1 LIRFRRIDLMRNT
14 ATLVPLVLL
23 LAPLGAGGSASAD
36 TVTYRTSAGGSAKLT
51 GEIVEFSGKQLR
63 LKQPGGVESAIPAE
77 RVESFET
84 TWTPQHEEGLR
95 LKQEGKFAQAVEKFG
110 QALRA
115 EKRRWVQRRILAD
128 TVRCYPAL
136 GQHEQAA
143 SMFLILAGD
152 DSTTQYFGAVP
163 LSWNAQQPSPALESK
178 AAAWLENEDQ
188 PAAALIGASWLLS
201 TSRRGAALKVLQRQA
216 RNEDPRV
223 AALSRAQVWRTEIV
237 TSTPDEVTRWSTLVE
252 QAPAI
257 VRAGPYLML
266 GRAWSHCGKSE
277 EAALAAMRVPILYA
291 DSRSLAADALVTAAG
306 ELVKLDRRR
315 EAINLYREAVQS
327 YPEATAA
334 AEAQRRLAELGAEA
348 GN

>member
-1 LIRFRRIDLMRNT
+1 MRNT
-14 ATLVPLVLL
+14 ATLALVLL
-23 LAPLGAGGSASAD
+23 LAPLAAGGSASAD
-36 TVTYRTSAGGSAKLT
+36 TVSYRTSAGGSAKLT
-51 GEIVEFSGKQLR
+51 GEIVEFNGKELR

-84 TWTPQHEEGLR
+84 AWTPQHEEAMR
-95 LKQEGKFAQAVEKFG
+95 LKREGKFGPAVEKFG

-128 TVRCYPAL
+128 TVRCYTAL
-136 GQHEQAA
+136 GQYEQAA
-143 SMFLILAGD
+143 SMFLILVGD
-152 DSTTQYFGAVP
+152 DPATQYFGAVP
-163 LSWNAQQPSPALESK
+163 LSWNAHQPSPGLESK
-178 AAAWLENEDQ
+178 ATAWLENEDQ

-201 TSRRGAALKVLQRQA
+201 TGRRGAALKVLERLA

-223 AALSRAQVWRTEIV
+223 SALARAQIWRTEIV
-237 TSTPDEVTRWSTLVE
+237 TATPDDVTRWSTIVE
-252 QAPAI
+252 EAPAI
-257 VRAGPYLML
+257 VRAGPYLVL

-291 DSRSLAADALVTAAG
+291 DSRPLAADALVTAAG

-315 EAINLYREAVQS
+315 EATGLYRETVQS
-327 YPEATAA
+327 YPEAPAA
-334 AEAQRRLAELGAEA
+334 AEAQRRLEELGAEA